1 MVARNS
7 DQQLEADTYRALED
21 EMKKE
26 TIRAQSQTQ
35 TEQMASL

>member
-21 EMKKE
+21 EMNKE

-35 TEQMASL
+35 TDQMASL